1 MEVAPEPVEYRAM
14 PPPPRAAQIPA
25 RHRRSPLLLSLVA
38 AALVIA
44 AIWYTTSALSPLPP
58 RAVTMATGPDGGAY
72 QEVGKRYREV
82 LAHHGITLNLRP
94 TAGALEN
101 LTLLRD
107 PRSGVGIGL
116 LQGGT
121 TNPRESPDLAAL
133 GTVFYEPLWF
143 FHRGALEGRDL
154 EGLRGRKISIG
165 PEGSGTRALVLQ
177 LLARQRLDQRFAQL
191 LALSHQDA
199 ADALIR
205 GEIDAAL
212 MLAAWDAP
220 AVRQL
225 VTEDGIALVSF
236 PRADTYV
243 ALYPFLSKLT
253 LPAGAGDMAK
263 NRPPTA
269 VTLFAPKASLV
280 VRNDLHPAIQS
291 LLLDAAEQVH
301 SGPGIF
307 HQTRQFPAAEAVDLP
322 LSEEARQ
329 YYRSG
334 RPFLQR
340 HLPFWL
346 AVAIGRLLVFLI
358 PLVGVMYPLFRF
370 MPALYEWNVR
380 RRIVRIYRDLKD
392 LERDAPSP
400 DALNEG
406 LDRLEEKVLHLQ
418 VPLSYAD
425 LLYTLR
431 LHIALVRERVAKTGT
446 PHTE

>member
-1 MEVAPEPVEYRAM
+1 MTPVPGTALL
-14 PPPPRAAQIPA
+14 PTHPR
-25 RHRRSPLLLSLVA
+25 RWTLLLPLVTA
-38 AALVIA
+38 VLVIA

-58 RAVTMATGPDGGAY
+58 HTVTMATGPDGGAY
-72 QEVGKRYREV
+72 QEVGKRYQEV
-82 LAHHGITLNLRP
+82 LARHGITLELLP
-94 TAGALEN
+94 TPGALEN
-101 LTLLRD
+101 LALLRD

-116 LQGGT
+116 LQGGI
-121 TNPRESPDLAAL
+121 TNQKESPDLAAL
-133 GTVFYEPLWF
+133 GTVFYEPLWL
-143 FHRGALEGRDL
+143 FHRGALQGRDL
-154 EGLRGRKISIG
+154 EALRGRRISIG

-177 LLARQRLDQRFAQL
+177 LLARHRLNEGFAQL
-191 LALSHQDA
+191 LALSHHAA

-212 MLAAWDAP
+212 MLAAWDSP

-225 VTEDGIALVSF
+225 VSEDGITLVSF

-263 NRPPTA
+263 DRPPAA
-269 VTLFAPKASLV
+269 VTMFAPKASLV
-280 VRNDLHPAIQS
+280 VRKDLHPAIQS

-307 HQTRQFPAAEAVDLP
+307 HQTRRFPAAEAVDLP
-322 LSEEARQ
+322 LSDEARQ

-358 PLVGVMYPLFRF
+358 PLVGVMYPLFRL
-370 MPALYEWNVR
+370 MPALYAWNVR
-380 RRIVRIYRDLKD
+380 RRIVRMYRDLKD
-392 LERDAPSP
+392 LEKDGTPP
-400 DALNEG
+400 DALQEG
-406 LDRLEEKVLHLQ
+406 LERLEEKARHLQ
-418 VPLSYAD
+418 VPLFYSD
-425 LLYTLR
+425 SLYTLR
-431 LHIALVRERVAKTGT
+431 LHIAMVRERLASTAR
-446 PHTE
+446 PPASE

>member
-1 MEVAPEPVEYRAM
+1 MTP
-14 PPPPRAAQIPA
+14 PPPPRATQIPA
-25 RHRRSPLLLSLVA
+25 RHRRAALLLPLGA

-58 RAVTMATGPDGGAY
+58 RTVTMATGADGGAY

-82 LAHHGITLNLRP
+82 LGRHGITLKLLP

-101 LTLLRD
+101 LALLRD

-116 LQGGT
+116 LQGGIT
-121 TNPRESPDLAAL
+121 SQKESPDLAAL

-143 FHRGALEGRDL
+143 FHRGVLEGRDL
-154 EGLRGRKISIG
+154 EALRGRKISIG

-177 LLARQRLDQRFAQL
+177 LLARQRIGQGFAQL
-191 LALSHQDA
+191 LALSHQEA
-199 ADALIR
+199 AEALIR
-205 GEIDAAL
+205 GEIDAAF
-212 MLAAWDAP
+212 MLAAWDSP

-253 LPAGAGDMAK
+253 LPAGVGDMAK
-263 NRPPTA
+263 NRPPAA

-280 VRNDLHPAIQS
+280 VRKDLHPAIQS

-307 HQTRQFPAAEAVDLP
+307 HQTRQFPTAEAVDLP
-322 LSEEARQ
+322 LSDEARQ

-340 HLPFWL
+340 NLPFWL

-358 PLVGVMYPLFRF
+358 PLVGVMYPLFRLT
-370 MPALYEWNVR
+370 PALYAWNVR
-380 RRIVRIYRDLKD
+380 RRIVRMYRDLKD
-392 LERDAPSP
+392 LEEDAPSP
-400 DALNEG
+400 GALNEG
-406 LDRLEEKVLHLQ
+406 LERLEERARHLQ
-418 VPLSYAD
+418 VPLFYSD
-425 LLYTLR
+425 SLYTLR
-431 LHIALVRERVAKTGT
+431 LHIAMVRERLGGLGRPPTDS
-446 PHTE
+446 

>member
-1 MEVAPEPVEYRAM
+1 MT
-14 PPPPRAAQIPA
+14 PPAGSARQSSAAHRSRFLIP
-25 RHRRSPLLLSLVA
+25 VA

-58 RAVTMATGPDGGAY
+58 RTVTMATGPDGGAY
-72 QEVGKRYREV
+72 QEVGKRYQEV
-82 LAHHGITLNLRP
+82 LGRHGITLELRP
-94 TAGALEN
+94 TAGAMEN

-116 LQGGT
+116 VQGGL
-121 TNPRESPDLAAL
+121 TNQKESPDLGAL
-133 GTVFYEPLWF
+133 ATVFYEPLWF

-154 EGLRGRKISIG
+154 EALRGKKISIG

-177 LLARQRLDQRFAQL
+177 LLARQRLSQGFAQL
-191 LALSHQDA
+191 LALSHQAA

-212 MLAAWDAP
+212 MLAAWDSP

-225 VTEDGIALVSF
+225 LTEDGITLVSF

-253 LPAGAGDMAK
+253 VPAGAGDMAK
-263 NRPPTA
+263 NRPPA
-269 VTLFAPKASLV
+269 AATLFAPKASLV
-280 VRNDLHPAIQS
+280 VRKDLHPAIQS

-322 LSEEARQ
+322 LTDEARQ
-329 YYRSG
+329 YFRSG

-346 AVAIGRLLVFLI
+346 AVAIGRALVFLI
-358 PLVGVMYPLFRF
+358 PVVGLMYPLFRL
-370 MPALYEWNVR
+370 MPALYAWNVR
-380 RRIVRIYRDLKD
+380 RRIVRMYRDLID
-392 LERDAPSP
+392 LEKDGTSRE
-400 DALNEG
+400 ALNAG
-406 LDRLEEKVLHLQ
+406 LERLEDKARHLQ
-418 VPLSYAD
+418 VPLYYSD
-425 LLYTLR
+425 SLYTLR
-431 LHIALVRERVAKTGT
+431 LHIAMVRERLAGT
-446 PHTE
+446 TRPPAVE